1 MNPLD
6 ILQRTPKTN
15 CGECGHATCLAF
27 AAAVARAG
35 EEVTLCPYI
44 NLEGLELVSSVGK
57 KDMDELAE
65 QVNQQ
70 QNLALVKYLQSK
82 ISSFDFGAIAGSLGA
97 DWSAEQ
103 PDFLSFRYL
112 GRELKLGKSNVLLDN
127 DTVVDPRDQILLYNY
142 IHCGGGRKPDGNWV
156 GMESLPNSIS
166 KVKTLATY
174 CEEKIAKSFV
184 GKPLSMLL
192 EISQKLDGIT
202 GPGDLSESATAAFV
216 IPVLP
221 MIPQFLLFWDEEPDD
236 GFEAKAKVLFDHHV
250 LDFLDIESL
259 LFSAERLA
267 ERIVDLL
274 DKQ

>member
-35 EEVTLCPYI
+35 EEASLCPYI
-44 NLEGLELVSSVGK
+44 NLEGFEQVSPVGK
-57 KDMDELAE
+57 KDMDELADQVSEE
-65 QVNQQ
+65 QD
-70 QNLALVKYLQSK
+70 LALVKYLQSK
-82 ISSFDFGAIAGSLGA
+82 ISSFDFGAIAGPLGA
-97 DWSAEQ
+97 DWSTAQ
-103 PDFLSFRYL
+103 PDTLVFQYL
-112 GRELKLGKSNVLLDN
+112 GREVKLGKSGILMDD

-142 IHCGGGRKPDGNWV
+142 IHSGGGRKPDGNWV

-174 CEEKIAKSFV
+174 CEDKIAKGFV
-184 GKPLSMLL
+184 NKPLSLL
-192 EISQKLDGIT
+192 LGISQKLDGAP

-216 IPVLP
+216 FPVLP

-236 GFEAKAKVLFDHHV
+236 GFDAKAKVLFDHHV

-267 ERIVDLL
+267 ERIVYLL

>member
-1 MNPLD
+1 MNPFE

-27 AAAVARAG
+27 AAAVSRAG
-35 EEVTLCPYI
+35 EEVNLCPYI
-44 NLEGLELVSSVGK
+44 NLEGLELKSPAGK
-57 KDMDELAE
+57 KDMDELADQVSEE
-65 QVNQQ
+65 QD
-70 QNLALVKYLQSK
+70 LALVKYLQSK
-82 ISSFDFGAIAGSLGA
+82 ISSFDFGTIAESLGA
-97 DWSAEQ
+97 DWSADQ
-103 PDFLSFRYL
+103 PEILVFRYL
-112 GRELKLGKSNVLLDN
+112 GKEVKLGKSEVLIDN

-142 IHCGGGRKPDGNWV
+142 IHSGGGRKPDGNWV

-174 CEEKIAKSFV
+174 CEDKIAKNFV
-184 GKPLSMLL
+184 GKSRDILM
-192 EISQKLDGIT
+192 EIGQKLDGVP
-202 GPGDLSESATAAFV
+202 GPQDLSATASIAFV

-221 MIPQFLLFWDEEPDD
+221 NLPQFLLFWDEEPDD

-267 ERIVDLL
+267 EQIVNLL
-274 DKQ
+274 DNQ

>member
-1 MNPLD
+1 MNPFE

-44 NLEGLELVSSVGK
+44 NLQGLELESSAGK
-57 KDMDELAE
+57 KDMEELAD
-65 QVNQQ
+65 QVNEEQD
-70 QNLALVKYLQSK
+70 LALVKYLQSK
-82 ISSFDFGAIAGSLGA
+82 ISSFDFGAIAESLGA
-97 DWSAEQ
+97 GWTAAQ
-103 PDFLSFRYL
+103 PDFLVFRYL
-112 GRELKLGKSNVLLDN
+112 GREVHLGKSGLLMDN
-127 DTVVDPRDQILLYNY
+127 DAVVDPRDQILLYNY
-142 IHCGGGRKPDGNWV
+142 IHSGGGRKPDGNWV

-174 CEEKIAKSFV
+174 CEDKIAKNFV
-184 GKPLSMLL
+184 GKSFNTLM
-192 EISQKLDGIT
+192 EIGQQLDGAP
-202 GPGDLSESATAAFV
+202 GPKDLSATSSIAFV

-221 MIPQFLLFWDEEPDD
+221 MVPQFLLFWDEEPDD
-236 GFEAKAKVLFDHHV
+236 GFDAKAKVLFDNHV

-267 ERIVDLL
+267 ERIVYLL
-274 DKQ
+274 ERQ

>member
-1 MNPLD
+1 MNPFE

-27 AAAVARAG
+27 AAAVSRAG

-44 NLEGLELVSSVGK
+44 NLEGLELKSPAGK
-57 KDMDELAE
+57 KDMDELADQVSEE
-65 QVNQQ
+65 QD
-70 QNLALVKYLQSK
+70 LALVKYLQSK
-82 ISSFDFGAIAGSLGA
+82 ISSFDFGTIAESLGA
-97 DWSAEQ
+97 DWSADQ
-103 PDFLSFRYL
+103 PEILVFRYL
-112 GRELKLGKSNVLLDN
+112 GKEVKLGKSEVLIDN

-142 IHCGGGRKPDGNWV
+142 IHSGGGRKPDGNWV

-174 CEEKIAKSFV
+174 CEDKIAKNFV
-184 GKPLSMLL
+184 GKSRDILM
-192 EISQKLDGIT
+192 EIGQKLDGVP
-202 GPGDLSESATAAFV
+202 GPQDLSATASIAFV

-221 MIPQFLLFWDEEPDD
+221 NLSQFLLFWDEEPED

-267 ERIVDLL
+267 EQIVDLL
-274 DKQ
+274 DNQ